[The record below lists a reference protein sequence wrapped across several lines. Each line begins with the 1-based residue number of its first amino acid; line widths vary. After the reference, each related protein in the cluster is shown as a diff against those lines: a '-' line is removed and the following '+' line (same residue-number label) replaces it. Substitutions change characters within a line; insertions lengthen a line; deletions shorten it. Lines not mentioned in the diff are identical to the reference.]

1 MDLKS
6 QLLIKSRAGFC
17 YTLMHDVQVSLM
29 GGGEEIYIFYA
40 DVFLL
45 QNCFM
50 NAGIMQVLG
59 AVMNCTGGTLGPGG
73 LKRMMRTAVVSTVTG
88 IMQLLVLL
96 LSGNYRLYLLASF
109 FVAIPAMVFG
119 VFGRERI
126 PVFFRRVLL
135 GYLVAVLLGG
145 FVEAVDHFFHL
156 EQIPVWVML
165 CSVFAVKE
173 GIFMFRR
180 QMKKQ
185 ESLCTVMLRHRG
197 KAICCKALRDTGNR
211 LTEAGTNR
219 PVHIICSKVYRGLG
233 ITAEDFVG
241 LAGYCTLGKE
251 DGVLP
256 LYEVDELTVVPDS
269 IIKQLNLKEAEPE
282 LKFTKAVVA
291 CAGERLLAQ
300 KPYQVILNV
309 EGAGAG

>member
-1 MDLKS
+1 MHEVRV
-6 QLLIKSRAGFC
+6 SR
-17 YTLMHDVQVSLM
+17 M
-29 GGGEEIYIFYA
+29 GGGGEIYIFYA

-59 AVMNCTGGTLGPGG
+59 TVMNCTGKTFGRGG
-73 LKRMMRTAVVSTVTG
+73 LKRMMRTAAVSTVTG
-88 IMQLLVLL
+88 IVQLLVLL
-96 LSGNYRLYLLASF
+96 LSGNYRMYLLLSF
-109 FVAIPAMVFG
+109 FVAIPAMVFA

-126 PVFFRRVLL
+126 PVFSRRVLL

-165 CSVFAVKE
+165 CSVFAVRE
-173 GIFMFRR
+173 GIFMFQR

-197 KAICCKALRDTGNR
+197 KEICCKALWDTGNR
-211 LTEAGTNR
+211 LTEMGTNR
-219 PVHIICSKVYRGLG
+219 PVHIIGSKVYQGLG

-269 IIKQLNLKEAEPE
+269 IVKQRNPNEAEPE